1 MKFSLQYRYFIATLS
16 LKRTEGELVLMMFT
30 VLLYIPLV
38 LMIIFSFLTVESFA
52 QWTIPNSDTI
62 NNQKINFSTYES
74 NDSNLKIDYPSDWIL
89 MENSSSSIEFR
100 PQTSSQSGEFVKMSV
115 IPLASKSIT
124 MQSIVAETLKNKSNT
139 LDNFQLQ
146 DTNIVPNL
154 QNIPMHKL
162 VYSYTNSNNE
172 KIMQLDFGMINNN
185 QLYLFSFISS
195 PSVYYNYIPTVDKMI
210 GSISKY
216 FKENSLTKV
225 ASEVVKPVSENVKAL
240 GNEDADITVIE
251 FADYR
256 CPFCHKFHEETFDKV
271 VTNFLNTG
279 KAKYLFKDLVVNDRG
294 EYKGSMQA
302 AVASHCAAE
311 QGKYWEYSK
320 EIFKNFKPEPQ
331 HWINLD
337 SLITFANNIQIQDI
351 GKFKSCV
358 ESNKYQ
364 NQIQESGTLAKQ
376 LGITGTPS
384 FVILKNDKIETTFP
398 GAVPYEYFENT
409 LNALALK

>member
-1 MKFSLQYRYFIATLS
+1 
-16 LKRTEGELVLMMFT
+16 MMI
-30 VLLYIPLV
+30 L
-38 LMIIFSFLTVESFA
+38 FSFLTVESFA
-52 QWTIPNSDTI
+52 QWTIPNFDSI
-62 NNQKINFSTYES
+62 NNQKINFSTFES
-74 NDSNLKIDYPSDWIL
+74 NDSNLKIDYPSNWIL
-89 MENSSSSIEFR
+89 VENSSSNIEFR
-100 PQTSSQSGEFVKMSV
+100 PSTSSKSGGELVKMSV
-115 IPLASKSIT
+115 IPLASQSIT

-162 VYSYTNSNNE
+162 VYSYTNTNNE

-216 FKENSLTKV
+216 FQELSLTKV
-225 ASEVVKPVSENVKAL
+225 ASEVVKPVSENIKAL
-240 GNEDADITVIE
+240 GNEDANITVIE

-256 CPFCHKFHEETFDKV
+256 CPFCHKFHEETFDKI

-279 KAKYLFKDLVVNDRG
+279 KAKYLFKDLVVNDRD

-337 SLITFANNIQIQDI
+337 SLLTFANNIQIQDI

>member
-1 MKFSLQYRYFIATLS
+1 
-16 LKRTEGELVLMMFT
+16 MMFN

-38 LMIIFSFLTVESFA
+38 LIIPFSFLTVESLA

-172 KIMQLDFGMINNN
+172 KIMQLDFGMINND

-216 FKENSLTKV
+216 FKEISLTKV
-225 ASEVVKPVSENVKAL
+225 AAEVVKPVSENVKPL

-311 QGKYWEYSK
+311 QGKYWEFSK

-337 SLITFANNIQIQDI
+337 SLITFANNTQIQDI

-364 NQIQESGTLAKQ
+364 HQIQESGTLAKQ

-384 FVILKNDKIETTFP
+384 FVILKNDKIATTFP

>member
-1 MKFSLQYRYFIATLS
+1 
-16 LKRTEGELVLMMFT
+16 MMFT
-30 VLLYIPLV
+30 VLLYISLV
-38 LMIIFSFLTVESFA
+38 MMITFSFLTVESFA

-74 NDSNLKIDYPSDWIL
+74 NDSNIKIDYPSDWIL
-89 MENSSSSIEFR
+89 SENSSSSIEFR
-100 PQTSSQSGEFVKMSV
+100 PQTSSQSGELVKMSV
-115 IPLASKSIT
+115 IPLTSKSIT

-185 QLYLFSFISS
+185 KLYLFSFISS

-216 FKENSLTKV
+216 FKETSLTKV

-337 SLITFANNIQIQDI
+337 SLITFANNIQIQNI

-384 FVILKNDKIETTFP
+384 FVILKNDKIATTFP

-409 LNALALK
+409 LNTLALK

>member
-1 MKFSLQYRYFIATLS
+1 VILAVF
-16 LKRTEGELVLMMFT
+16 
-30 VLLYIPLV
+30 LYIPIVMML
-38 LMIIFSFLTVESFA
+38 FSFLTIESFA
-52 QWTIPNSDTI
+52 QWTIPNSDSI

-74 NDSNLKIDYPSDWIL
+74 KDSNLKIDYPSDWIL
-89 MENSSSSIEFR
+89 VENSSSSIEFR
-100 PQTSSQSGEFVKMSV
+100 PPTTTSQSGGELVKMNVS
-115 IPLASKSIT
+115 PLSSKSIT
-124 MQSIVAETLKNKSNT
+124 MQSIVAETLKDKSNT

-162 VYSYTNSNNE
+162 VYSYTNSNN
-172 KIMQLDFGMINNN
+172 KQIMQLDFGMINNN
-185 QLYLFSFISS
+185 QLYLFSLISS
-195 PSVYYNYIPTVDKMI
+195 PSVYYNYLPIVDKMI

-216 FKENSLTKV
+216 FQEISLTKLV
-225 ASEVVKPVSENVKAL
+225 SEMVKPVSENVKPL
-240 GNEDADITVIE
+240 GKEDADITVIE

-256 CPFCHKFHEETFDKV
+256 CPFCHKFQEETFDKL
-271 VTNFLNTG
+271 VTNFINTG
-279 KAKYLFKDLVVNDRG
+279 KAKYLFKDLVVNDRD

-311 QGKYWEYSK
+311 QGKYWEYLK
-320 EIFKNFKPEPQ
+320 ETFKNFQPEPQ

-337 SLITFANNIQIQDI
+337 SLVKFANNTQIQDI

-364 NQIQESGTLAKQ
+364 NQIQESGSLAKQ

-384 FVILKNDKIETTFP
+384 FVVLKNDKIETTFP
-398 GAVPYEYFENT
+398 GAVPYEYFEKT

>member
-1 MKFSLQYRYFIATLS
+1 
-16 LKRTEGELVLMMFT
+16 
-30 VLLYIPLV
+30 
-38 LMIIFSFLTVESFA
+38 MIFFSFLTIDESFS
-52 QWTIPNSDTI
+52 QWTIPNVDFI

-74 NDSNLKIDYPSDWIL
+74 KDSNLKIDYPSDWSL

-100 PQTSSQSGEFVKMSV
+100 PPTATESGDELVKMSV
-115 IPLASKSIT
+115 IPLSSKSIT
-124 MQSIVAETLKNKSNT
+124 MQSIVAETLKDKSNR

-154 QNIPMHKL
+154 EDIPMHKL
-162 VYSYTNSNNE
+162 VYTYTNSNNE
-172 KIMQLDFGMINNN
+172 QVMQLDFGMINNN

-195 PSVYYNYIPTVDKMI
+195 PLAYYNYIPTVDKMI
-210 GSISKY
+210 GSLSKY
-216 FKENSLTKV
+216 FKETSLTKF
-225 ASEVVKPVSENVKAL
+225 ASEIVKPVSENVKPL
-240 GNEDADITVIE
+240 GNEDADITLIE

-271 VTNFLNTG
+271 LTNIIDTG
-279 KAKYLFKDLVVNDRG
+279 KAKFLFKDFVVNDRG

-311 QGKYWEYSK
+311 QGKYWEYLK
-320 EIFKNFKPEPQ
+320 EVFKNFKPEPQ
-331 HWINLD
+331 HWVTLD
-337 SLITFANNIQIQDI
+337 SLVQFANNIQIQDI

-364 NQIQESGTLAKQ
+364 NQIQESGSLAKQ

-384 FVILKNDKIETTFP
+384 FVVMKNDKIQTVFP
-398 GAVPYEYFENT
+398 GAVPYEYFEKT

>member
-1 MKFSLQYRYFIATLS
+1 M
-16 LKRTEGELVLMMFT
+16 
-30 VLLYIPLV
+30 
-38 LMIIFSFLTVESFA
+38 FSFLTVESFA

-89 MENSSSSIEFR
+89 TENSSSSIEFR
-100 PQTSSQSGEFVKMSV
+100 PQTSSQSGEHVKMSV
-115 IPLASKSIT
+115 IPLAKSIT
-124 MQSIVAETLKNKSNT
+124 MQSIVAETLKDKSNT

-172 KIMQLDFGMINNN
+172 QVMQLDFGMINND

-210 GSISKY
+210 GSLSKY
-216 FKENSLTKV
+216 FTETSLTKF
-225 ASEVVKPVSENVKAL
+225 ASEVGKPVSENVKPL
-240 GNEDADITVIE
+240 GNEDADITFIE

-271 VTNFLNTG
+271 VTNIINTG
-279 KAKYLFKDLVVNDRG
+279 KAKFLFKDFVVNDRG

-302 AVASHCAAE
+302 AVATHCAAE

-320 EIFKNFKPEPQ
+320 EVFKNFKPEPQ
-331 HWINLD
+331 HWVTLD
-337 SLITFANNIQIQDI
+337 SLITFANNTQIQDI

-364 NQIQESGTLAKQ
+364 NQIQESGSLAKQ

-384 FVILKNDKIETTFP
+384 FVVMKNNKIETVFP
-398 GAVPYEYFENT
+398 GAVPYEYFLKT

>member
-1 MKFSLQYRYFIATLS
+1 MILS
-16 LKRTEGELVLMMFT
+16 L
-30 VLLYIPLV
+30 LLYISV
-38 LMIIFSFLTVESFA
+38 LTIILFSFLNIESFA
-52 QWTIPNSDTI
+52 QWTIPSLDSLNS
-62 NNQKINFSTYES
+62 QKINFSTYEK
-74 NDSNLKIDYPSDWIL
+74 NNSNLKIDYPSNWIL
-89 MENSSSSIEFR
+89 LENSSSNVEFR
-100 PQTSSQSGEFVKMSV
+100 PPTSQSEGGVVVKMSV
-115 IPLASKSIT
+115 IPLPSKSTIT
-124 MQSIVAETLKNKSNT
+124 MQSIVSETLKDKSNK

-162 VYSYTNSNNE
+162 VYTYTDSNKE
-172 KIMQLDFGMINNN
+172 RVMQLDFGMINNN

-210 GSISKY
+210 GSLSKY
-216 FKENSLTKV
+216 FKETSLTKV
-225 ASEVVKPVSENVKAL
+225 ASEVVKPVSENIKPL
-240 GNEDADITVIE
+240 GKEDANITFVE

-271 VTNFLNTG
+271 VTDIINTG
-279 KAKYLFKDLVVNDRG
+279 KAKFLFKDFVVNDRG

-311 QGKYWEYSK
+311 QGKYWEYVK
-320 EIFKNFKPEPQ
+320 EVYKNFKPEHQ
-331 HWINLD
+331 HWVTLD
-337 SLITFANNIQIQDI
+337 SLVQFANNIQIQDI

-384 FVILKNDKIETTFP
+384 FVVMKNDKIETVFP
-398 GAVPYEYFENT
+398 GAVPYEYFVKT

>member
-1 MKFSLQYRYFIATLS
+1 MISQTFI
-16 LKRTEGELVLMMFT
+16 
-30 VLLYIPLV
+30 LYIPFFVLV
-38 LMIIFSFLTVESFA
+38 MILFSSFITINSSFA
-52 QWTIPNSDTI
+52 QWTIPNLDSI
-62 NNQKINFSTYES
+62 NSQKIIFSTYES
-74 NDSNLKIDYPSDWIL
+74 NDSNLKIDYPSDWTL
-89 MENSSSSIEFR
+89 TENSSSNIEFR
-100 PQTSSQSGEFVKMSV
+100 PQTTNESGGELVKVSV
-115 IPLASKSIT
+115 IPLSSKSIT
-124 MQSIVAETLKNKSNT
+124 MQSIVAETLKDKSNN

-154 QNIPMHKL
+154 QNLPMHKL
-162 VYSYTNSNNE
+162 VYTYTNSNNE
-172 KIMQLDFGMINNN
+172 QVMQLDFGMINNN

-216 FKENSLTKV
+216 FEEIALTKV
-225 ASEVVKPVSENVKAL
+225 ASAVVKPVSENVKPL

-271 VTNFLNTG
+271 VTNFINTG
-279 KAKYLFKDLVVNDRG
+279 KTKYLFKDFVVNDRG

-311 QGKYWEYSK
+311 QGKYWEYLK
-320 EIFKNFKPEPQ
+320 EVFKNFKPEPQ
-331 HWINLD
+331 HWVTLD
-337 SLITFANNIQIQDI
+337 SLVQFANNIQIQDI
-351 GKFKSCV
+351 GKFKSCL

-364 NQIQESGTLAKQ
+364 NQIQESGSLAKQ

-384 FVILKNDKIETTFP
+384 FVVLKNDKIETIFP
-398 GAVPYEYFENT
+398 GAVPYEFFEKT
-409 LNALALK
+409 LNILTLK

>member
-1 MKFSLQYRYFIATLS
+1 
-16 LKRTEGELVLMMFT
+16 MMFT
-30 VLLYIPLV
+30 VLLYIPLGM
-38 LMIIFSFLTVESFA
+38 MITFSFLTEESFA

-74 NDSNLKIDYPSDWIL
+74 NDSNLKIDYPTDWIL
-89 MENSSSSIEFR
+89 SENSSSNIEIR
-100 PQTSSQSGEFVKMSV
+100 PETSSHSGELVKINV
-115 IPLASKSIT
+115 IPLGSKSIT
-124 MQSIVAETLKNKSNT
+124 LQSIVAETLKNKSNT
-139 LDNFQLQ
+139 LENFQLQ

-240 GNEDADITVIE
+240 GNEDADITVVE

-302 AVASHCAAE
+302 AVATHCAAE
-311 QGKYWEYSK
+311 QGKYWEYSN
-320 EIFKNFKPEPQ
+320 EVFKNFKPEPQ
-331 HWINLD
+331 QWINLD
-337 SLITFANNIQIQDI
+337 SLVTFANNIQIQDI

-364 NQIQESGTLAKQ
+364 NQIQESGSLAKQ

-384 FVILKNDKIETTFP
+384 FVILKNDKIEATFP
-398 GAVPYEYFENT
+398 GAVPYEYFEKT